1 MHMDKEQFLQ
11 LLEAQQRSGLSI
23 QNYCQQHNIS
33 FSKFSYWKKKF
44 ITSSGSNSSPKK
56 LVPIKV
62 QSEQWHSSG
71 VSIHLPN
78 GIDVEFSTSD
88 DKVALQM
95 LNTICT
101 RYV

>member
-11 LLEAQQRSGLSI
+11 LLEAQQSSGLSI
-23 QNYCQQHNIS
+23 QNYCQQHNIP
-33 FSKFSYWKKKF
+33 FSNFSYWKKKF

-88 DKVALQM
+88 DKVALEM

>member
-1 MHMDKEQFLQ
+1 MDKEQFLQ
-11 LLEAQQRSGLSI
+11 LLEAQQSSGFSI
-23 QNYCQQHNIS
+23 QSYCQQHNIP
-33 FSKFSYWKKKF
+33 FSSFSYWKKKY
-44 ITSSGSNSSPKK
+44 IIPPSSTPSPKR

-62 QSEQWHSSG
+62 QSGQQHSSG

-78 GIDVEFSTSD
+78 GIDVEFSTSE

>member
-11 LLEAQQRSGLSI
+11 LLEAQQSSGLSI
-23 QNYCQQHNIS
+23 PNYCQQHNIP
-33 FSKFSYWKKKF
+33 FSSFSYWKKKF
-44 ITSSGSNSSPKK
+44 TTSPSSSPSSKR

-62 QSEQWHSSG
+62 QSEQRHSTG

-95 LNTICT
+95 LNTIRT

>member
-1 MHMDKEQFLQ
+1 MHMNKEQFLE
-11 LLEAQQRSGLSI
+11 LLESQQSSGLSI
-23 QNYCQQHNIS
+23 QCYCQQHNIP
-33 FSKFSYWKKKF
+33 FSSFSYWKKKF
-44 ITSSGSNSSPKK
+44 TTSPSSTPSPKG

-62 QSEQWHSSG
+62 HSEQRHSSG

-78 GIDVEFSTSD
+78 GIDVEFSTSE

>member
-1 MHMDKEQFLQ
+1 MDKEQFLQ
-11 LLEAQQRSGLSI
+11 LLEAQQSSGLSI
-23 QNYCQQHNIS
+23 QSYCQQHNIP
-33 FSKFSYWKKKF
+33 FSSFSYWKKKF
-44 ITSSGSNSSPKK
+44 TTSPSSTPSPKR

-62 QSEQWHSSG
+62 QSEQRHSFG

>member
-1 MHMDKEQFLQ
+1 MDKEQFLQ
-11 LLEAQQRSGLSI
+11 LLETQQSSGLSI

-33 FSKFSYWKKKF
+33 LSSFSYWKKKF
-44 ITSSGSNSSPKK
+44 ISNSGSNSPLKQ

-62 QSEQWHSSG
+62 HPDQRPSSG